1 MKKSAIDL
9 SNMKSDYESKQDVI
23 SLFHIQKKIRS
34 AEEIDKGSNRVLRSD
49 GGGFSMDFKTFFQ
62 YYCNICIKNNDY
74 EKFNTFDIAKKF
86 LTLKLDLTHY
96 LKMIDQ
102 IDRIKLLIMKPYQIF
117 MLDNQKKVNLLSAQ
131 EKMTLEMMN
140 NEKLSGDNENQMQLV
155 QFILQKIKE
164 RSFDHID
171 NLLYE
176 NLDNKMK
183 KFINDLSNIE
193 NDDKSNNLKLS
204 IKK

>member
-9 SNMKSDYESKQDVI
+9 SNMKSDYESKVI

-34 AEEIDKGSNRVLRSD
+34 AEEIDFNRGRCNVLRSD
-49 GGGFSMDFKTFFQ
+49 GGGFSMDFKSFFE
-62 YYCNICIKNNDY
+62 YYCKICINKSEN
-74 EKFNTFDIAKKF
+74 EKFTTFDIAKKF

-102 IDRIKLLIMKPYQIF
+102 MDRIKLLIMKPYQIF

-176 NLDNKMK
+176 NLDKKMK